1 MAQGAGS
8 PARQVTVLARLA
20 VALLI
25 AGLAVQAGFMVR
37 EAHDQLST
45 PVRHPLRD
53 FLERADAII
62 PAGAGYVVTSPVRSD
77 DARYFL
83 YPRRQIA
90 TAFDRA
96 SLERSGTRYVIE
108 TSDARLFVGGGL
120 TEATKQNGYYDTV
133 FVDPDTGQVT
143 TIIPAGVTPIYNRY
157 WKVEADAS
165 LAANAVI
172 ISVRVESLQPSVGR
186 KAEETTL
193 ATERSW

>member
-53 FLERADAII
+53 FLERVDAII

-83 YPRRQIA
+83 YPRRQVA
-90 TAFDRA
+90 PAGFDQT
-96 SLERSGTRYVIE
+96 SLEASGARWVIV
-108 TSDARLFVGGGL
+108 TADARPAALRGL
-120 TEATKQNGYYDTV
+120 HPWYRV
-133 FVDPDTGQVT
+133 RLS
-143 TIIPAGVTPIYNRY
+143 TP
-157 WKVEADAS
+157 
-165 LAANAVI
+165 
-172 ISVRVESLQPSVGR
+172 SVRLLELTG
-186 KAEETTL
+186 
-193 ATERSW
+193 